1 MPLPKNTPC
10 LLFSAPGLISKC
22 ADDKLGFAVQSQ
34 TESWQKVQLIQ
45 NIFMSKYIL
54 YDKC

>member
-22 ADDKLGFAVQSQ
+22 AEDKLGFAVQSQ
-34 TESWQKVQLIQ
+34 TEAWHKVRLMQ
-45 NIFMSKYIL
+45 NISMIYYIL
-54 YDKC
+54 NLKC

>member
-10 LLFSAPGLISKC
+10 LLFSTPGLISKC

-34 TESWQKVQLIQ
+34 TEAWHKVRLMQ
-45 NIFMSKYIL
+45 NISMIYYIL
-54 YDKC
+54 NLKC

>member
-22 ADDKLGFAVQSQ
+22 AEDKLGFAVQSQ
-34 TESWQKVQLIQ
+34 TEAWHKVRLMQ
-45 NIFMSKYIL
+45 NIFMIKYIL
-54 YDKC
+54 IQKC